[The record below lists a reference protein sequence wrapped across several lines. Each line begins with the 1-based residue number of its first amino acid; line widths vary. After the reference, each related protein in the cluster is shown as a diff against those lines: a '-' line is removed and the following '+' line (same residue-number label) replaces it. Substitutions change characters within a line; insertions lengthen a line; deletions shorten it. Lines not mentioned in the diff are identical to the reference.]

1 MCSFVGHELR
11 FLKLG
16 LVLVA
21 FSGGVSNFSWKPT
34 QPNCCFW
41 GQLWILL
48 CRMELRR
55 SHGKSMCEVFTY
67 FVCVL
72 KMWLDY
78 GWNLS
83 EGAYFSWGTII
94 FLALRGR
101 GNVWSFCQCCVHF
114 GFAHLAV
121 HMIKR
126 FVIQGVSYQCWN
138 GDLTYSCA
146 SKPYSIFTM
155 GCFLHF
161 SSWRVWFS
169 PIPMVL
175 GMKRTVQNLIFNFVV
190 LQHIL
195 CIHSISMATEFLYN
209 TDWHLSK
216 RLCVVFL
223 APIYTRPL

>member
-1 MCSFVGHELR
+1 MGGTFQRVHILAEGLLFFWHYEVEGVFGVFV
-11 FLKLG
+11 
-16 LVLVA
+16 
-21 FSGGVSNFSWKPT
+21 
-34 QPNCCFW
+34 
-41 GQLWILL
+41 
-48 CRMELRR
+48 
-55 SHGKSMCEVFTY
+55 
-67 FVCVL
+67 
-72 KMWLDY
+72 
-78 GWNLS
+78 
-83 EGAYFSWGTII
+83 
-94 FLALRGR
+94 
-101 GNVWSFCQCCVHF
+101 NVVYTC
-114 GFAHLAV
+114 FAHLAV

-126 FVIQGVSYQCWN
+126 FVIQGVSYRCWN
-138 GDLTYSCA
+138 GDLTYSCI

-175 GMKRTVQNLIFNFVV
+175 GMKRTVKNLIFNFVV

-209 TDWHLSK
+209 TDWHISK